1 MVESIMKL
9 DRIDVRILAELQPDA
24 RLSVAALASRV
35 SLTATPCAR
44 RVQLLRHEGFIKGY
58 VTVLDQTAIGLPV
71 SAFAEVRLTR
81 ESQEEVAAFEAAV
94 ASYPEV
100 MECWAMSGS
109 YDYLLK
115 VVTADL
121 DAYNRFLRQ
130 RLLNLSCV
138 SQVETA
144 FGLERILGRTT
155 LPLDQLSHN

>member
-1 MVESIMKL
+1 MKL
-9 DRIDVRILAELQPDA
+9 DRTDVRILMELQPDA
-24 RLSVAALASRV
+24 RLSIAELAARV

-44 RVQLLRHEGFIKGY
+44 RLQQLRASGLIKGY
-58 VTVLDQTAIGLPV
+58 VTVLDQAAIGLPV

-138 SQVETA
+138 SQVETS
-144 FGLERILGRTT
+144 FGLEQVLGRTT
-155 LPLDQLSHN
+155 LPLDHLGQR

>member
-1 MVESIMKL
+1 
-9 DRIDVRILAELQPDA
+9 
-24 RLSVAALASRV
+24 
-35 SLTATPCAR
+35 
-44 RVQLLRHEGFIKGY
+44 
-58 VTVLDQTAIGLPV
+58 
-71 SAFAEVRLTR
+71 
-81 ESQEEVAAFEAAV
+81 
-94 ASYPEV
+94 
-100 MECWAMSGS
+100 MSGS

>member
-1 MVESIMKL
+1 MTL
-9 DRIDVRILAELQPDA
+9 DRTDVRILMELQPDA
-24 RLSVAALASRV
+24 RLSIAELAGRV
-35 SLTATPCAR
+35 SLTPTPCAR
-44 RVQLLRHEGFIKGY
+44 RLQQLRASGLIKGY
-58 VTVLDQTAIGLPV
+58 VTVLDQAAIGLPV

-81 ESQEEVAAFEAAV
+81 ESQEEVVAFEAAV

-130 RLLNLSCV
+130 RLLNLSCI
-138 SQVETA
+138 SQVETS
-144 FGLERILGRTT
+144 FGLERVLGRTT
-155 LPLDQLSHN
+155 LPLDHLGQR